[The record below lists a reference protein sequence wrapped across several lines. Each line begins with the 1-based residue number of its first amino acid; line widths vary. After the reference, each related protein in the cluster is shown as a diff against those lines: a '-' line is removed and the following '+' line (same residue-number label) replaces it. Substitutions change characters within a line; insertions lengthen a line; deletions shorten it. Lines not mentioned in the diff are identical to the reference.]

1 MNAFKRIIKKHYMIS
16 ATFLFLA
23 LSLLIVLP
31 YLYGRPIANIYDL
44 QFHLTRL
51 QETFL
56 NMKNGDILN
65 LVPDVSTMT
74 FGSIV
79 YPQNLFY
86 PVYTLIPEALIHLLI
101 GNAWISY
108 ILFISLVNFLIFMS
122 MFVTTLKITESK
134 VAALFSALL
143 YGFTQFE
150 LTYMFVKQ
158 DIAQAMALIFVPV
171 IFYGAYLIFVGN
183 YRRWYILS
191 IGMTLLIFTHIIS
204 VFMVTIFIVLLFG
217 LLIINKLTKRE
228 VFVRTSYFV
237 LSGIVTILLSIF
249 FLGPLVNNYLYA
261 GGITV
266 TKWNLYLSTVNIQQ
280 ALFNFLPSSNGET
293 TIGVG
298 VSGLMSLII
307 IFSTFRKFNVL
318 FKYLTGMLIVFFI
331 LSSNLFPWQIF
342 NQKLEFIQSPW
353 RFFLIVCYLLALIS
367 GYGLAFLLKKDSS
380 IVATAM
386 LVVFILVSSFTAA
399 NMYIKQDAADK
410 PNEVKSFVTNYKF
423 FEKFEVK
430 STILDYLPSK
440 TGNQAG
446 NLLNHSISGLNKG
459 KNIRL
464 SKYEITKNG
473 VKYNAISSKNYS
485 KIILPNI
492 YYPGYHV
499 QINGREIKP
508 KINNDKLLVVPI
520 KNGNNKVHVYYLKTN
535 LQIVTLCISVISW
548 IGIIIFIRVMK
559 YRIKSDID
567 FIHRKIE

>member
-1 MNAFKRIIKKHYMIS
+1 M
-16 ATFLFLA
+16 
-23 LSLLIVLP
+23 
-31 YLYGRPIANIYDL
+31 YGRPIANIYDL

-150 LTYMFVKQ
+150 LTYVFVKQ

-318 FKYLTGMLIVFFI
+318 FKYSTGMLIVFFI

-353 RFFLIVCYLLALIS
+353 RFFGSV
-367 GYGLAFLLKKDSS
+367 KN
-380 IVATAM
+380 
-386 LVVFILVSSFTAA
+386 LV
-399 NMYIKQDAADK
+399 
-410 PNEVKSFVTNYKF
+410 
-423 FEKFEVK
+423 
-430 STILDYLPSK
+430 
-440 TGNQAG
+440 
-446 NLLNHSISGLNKG
+446 
-459 KNIRL
+459 
-464 SKYEITKNG
+464 
-473 VKYNAISSKNYS
+473 
-485 KIILPNI
+485 
-492 YYPGYHV
+492 
-499 QINGREIKP
+499 
-508 KINNDKLLVVPI
+508 
-520 KNGNNKVHVYYLKTN
+520 
-535 LQIVTLCISVISW
+535 
-548 IGIIIFIRVMK
+548 
-559 YRIKSDID
+559 
-567 FIHRKIE
+567 